1 MDTIYNI
8 FNNDDANHHSLHHG
22 KKFNKRKINRNCNNS
37 NKSWFNS
44 RNGGKEGFEQPKSYN
59 ELRVEYSDV
68 LAEYKSVLEEISA
81 SETAYNNRTNS
92 STGNIYLNKNVRF
105 TNTDTNSIKSYTYAY
120 VTNKG
125 IVKKYGTEVMFNKTA
140 GLNGCPDRNF
150 TDVNIAWISAYDV
163 AGATIQMPTI
173 GSTIGPKLVVGAP
186 MTQGQS
192 CGYEGSNVFVD
203 KMMDTI
209 SSRFIGCFDN
219 SIQSSGYPLGNNYL
233 GGQEPYMNYIQNGS
247 FITSTVI
254 GITDTDVTN
263 DNILPWTTTN
273 LVSGNVVLVNSDNT
287 EVSGN
292 LAYTKPYPN
301 INSKRCVSLKN
312 DGDLSQTIDNL
323 TIGTYTLSFDAC
335 GFTTPNPI
343 NILLNDITVFTD
355 ISKYITPTLNV
366 WTTYIVN
373 IPITVASNKI
383 TFTGTTEGKMSAIQ
397 NIRLTNGTSNVYTNA
412 STFSECETAAKTGS
426 YNYFGFQNVDNL
438 STSGKGFCAL
448 SKNDGTSNLNV
459 ASNLMPV
466 SLLEA
471 GTIDT
476 STKGISATLTSYGVL
491 LVNKTGGTTVPMST
505 NTILNTLTPCYL
517 ILGDDGTMKIYT
529 FPSSTDSTPPD
540 TPVAGNLLWNSG
552 MPTKKILANSDYA
565 AAKGKGSSAFV
576 NGQNWMLSGTTLL
589 PGEFIGSPS
598 GNIYLI
604 MGADG
609 KLVLN
614 TSGYASSCKVNA
626 TTGVMEGGLNSA
638 ALYKV
643 NTATDNLFTYLG
655 KLFFINEDSSLKTYP
670 DTNKKL
676 SSDYIKV
683 ANYNTQVDTDSL
695 KYNLTGDYS
704 SYNTLDS
711 CKTACNGK
719 PDCYGYSYTES
730 NSNSSGVCN
739 LKGSKI
745 TNDTGGPSVAG
756 TDLYVRKETYKT
768 KPLGI
773 SNTISSVFST
783 QKQNYAYDNSNAN
796 VSASYGV
803 STLVPDKRAQL
814 SDLQNQLDDL
824 QSQLDNYSGSNSNS
838 NNSNSNNSNSN
849 TGSNLNTIDDY
860 LKEIQLNEKE
870 ISAIQSV
877 KNSNLDNM
885 LQDTDLVVLQEN
897 YKYLCWSILAAT
909 SVLIYVNVSNN

>member
-1 MDTIYNI
+1 MDTLFNI

-22 KKFNKRKINRNCNNS
+22 KKFNKRKFKRNCNIS

-44 RNGGKEGFEQPKSYN
+44 RNGGKEGFEQKKSYN
-59 ELRVEYSDV
+59 ELRDEYSDV
-68 LAEYKSVLEEISA
+68 LAEYRRVLEEISA

-125 IVKKYGTEVMFNKTA
+125 VVKKYGTEVMFNKTA

-219 SIQSSGYPLGNNYL
+219 SVQSSGYPLGNNYL

-247 FITSTVI
+247 FITNTVI
-254 GITDTDVTN
+254 GTRVTQVTN
-263 DNILPWTTTN
+263 DNILPWTQIGSQSTYDV
-273 LVSGNVVLVNSDNT
+273 LLVNSDDTRNP
-287 EVSGN
+287 
-292 LAYTKPYPN
+292 YPKPYPN
-301 INSKRCVSLKN
+301 INSKWCVSLEN
-312 DGDLSQTIDNL
+312 TGYLSQTIDNL

-335 GFTTPNPI
+335 GFITPNPI
-343 NILLNDITVFTD
+343 NILLNDTTVFTD
-355 ISKYITPTLNV
+355 SSKYITPTLNV
-366 WTTYIVN
+366 WTTYIVS
-373 IPITVASNKI
+373 IPITVTSNKI
-383 TFTGTTEGKMSAIQ
+383 TFTGTTAGTTGRKLSAIQ

-426 YNYFGFQNVDNL
+426 YNYFGFQNVDKL

-459 ASNLMPV
+459 ASNLIPV

-476 STKGISATLTSYGVL
+476 STKGISATLTNYGIL
-491 LVNKTGGTTVPMST
+491 LVNKTGGSTVTMST
-505 NTILNTLTPCYL
+505 NTILSTPAPCYL

-529 FPSSTDSTPPD
+529 FPSSTVSTPPD
-540 TPVAGNLLWNSG
+540 TPVANNLLWNSG

-655 KLFFINEDSSLKTYP
+655 KLFFINEDASLKTYP

-676 SSDYIKV
+676 SSDYIKIS
-683 ANYNTQVDTDSL
+683 NYNTPVDTDTL

-711 CKTACNGK
+711 CKSACNGK
-719 PDCYGYSYTES
+719 PDCYGYSYTAS
-730 NSNSSGVCN
+730 SSGSNSSTSSVCN

-745 TNDTGGPSVAG
+745 TNDTGGPSVPG
-756 TDLYVRKETYKT
+756 TDLYVRKETYNKL
-768 KPLGI
+768 PLGI
-773 SNTISSVFST
+773 SNTMSSIFST
-783 QKQNYAYDNSNAN
+783 QKQNYAYDSSNAN

-824 QSQLDNYSGSNSNS
+824 QSQLDNYSNS
-838 NNSNSNNSNSN
+838 NNSNSNND
-849 TGSNLNTIDDY
+849 SNLNTIDDY
-860 LKEIQLNEKE
+860 LNEIQLNEKE

-877 KNSNLDNM
+877 KNNNLDNM